1 MFQIYIHYLVV
12 FFFYRQKL
20 MRGIGVADF
29 GYGDLVAPSK
39 LIINI
44 LTGD

>member
-1 MFQIYIHYLVV
+1 M
-12 FFFYRQKL
+12 

-39 LIINI
+39 LLINI
-44 LTGD
+44 LMGGVWP